1 MSGFRLTPLTGLL
14 LASLLINGVFLG
26 MAIADRLDG
35 PRRGPPE
42 HMDRT
47 SFVIGAFLRAAPE
60 DKREAMEDEIR
71 AHFREAMATRRR
83 VWEAQKDV
91 YAALVADPF
100 DRPRAE
106 AALEAAREAGLLVDV
121 KGHEIM
127 LDLVEDLDAETRKKA
142 LEAGFGGDFRKR
154 MHRGG
159 PRRHERGHDGGPTE
173 GPPPEGPR
181 PDGPPPDRR

>member
-26 MAIADRLDG
+26 MAIADWMDG
-35 PRRGPPE
+35 PRHGPPE

-60 DKREAMEDEIR
+60 DKRAAMENEIR
-71 AHFREAMATRRR
+71 AHFRDAAATRRR
-83 VWEAQKDV
+83 VWEAQKEV
-91 YAALVADPF
+91 YDALVADPF
-100 DRPRAE
+100 NRARAE
-106 AALEAAREAGLLVDV
+106 TALAEAREAGLLVDE

-127 LDLVEDLDAETRKKA
+127 LDLVEDLDAETRKEA
-142 LEAGFGGDFRKR
+142 LEAGFGGEFRKR

-159 PRRHERGHDGGPTE
+159 PRRHERSHEGRHPE
-173 GPPPEGPR
+173 GPPP
-181 PDGPPPDRR
+181 DQL